1 MPFGGHKGYGLAL
14 IDELVSAFTGASLPT
29 LRSRWGTGPADEK
42 RTPTFYFQCVRA
54 DALDCGDFAR
64 GRSQQENVRAVLKDI
79 LGHGNENCLLPGE
92 PEAKAAAESERLGGL
107 VFSAA
112 EVDAFDALAREA
124 GMTLDRSALRPA
136 E

>member
-1 MPFGGHKGYGLAL
+1 MTSPTAPAMRKNSALA
-14 IDELVSAFTGASLPT
+14 VSSIVA
-29 LRSRWGTGPADEK
+29 
-42 RTPTFYFQCVRA
+42 TPTFYFQCVRA

-64 GRSQQENVRAVLKDI
+64 GRGQRENVRAVLKDI
-79 LGHGNENCLLPGE
+79 LGHGNEGCLLPGE

-124 GMTLDRSALRPA
+124 GVTLDRAALRA
-136 E
+136 VEQG